1 MAQVGEWRGHKHGPF
16 NISKYTTETRRGF
29 EVGIVPVQT
38 INSPQD
44 NLLNRSDHLYRVI
57 GT

>member
-1 MAQVGEWRGHKHGPF
+1 MWGSGEEI
-16 NISKYTTETRRGF
+16 NMDISKKTTQDETRCGF

-38 INSPQD
+38 VNFPQD
-44 NLLNRSDHLYRVI
+44 NLLNRFDHLYRVI